1 MYSIHCRLVLLVV
14 LSSLAC
20 GGEVTRPRVDPGAC
34 ASASAEETFDCARL
48 NAEILYDNGWPVGV
62 AFVALDRSS
71 DTDRYRV
78 VTRLPD
84 STGHTVVEVQ
94 RRRIE
99 SLDTATVALLVTTP
113 PSAQPGS
120 VGSFFCTVSAVRLH
134 FSGLGAVPDTL
145 RINWTLAT
153 LAIRS
158 DQCAAPTPSMT
169 VAPNQR

>member
-1 MYSIHCRLVLLVV
+1 MCSIHRRLVLLVA

-20 GGEVTRPRVDPGAC
+20 GGEPTRPRLEPTAC
-34 ASASAEETFDCARL
+34 ASASDDPTVGCARID
-48 NAEILYDNGWPVGV
+48 ARFLYSSGQPAPG
-62 AFVALDRSS
+62 FVHLDRSS

-78 VTRLPD
+78 VTQLPEG
-84 STGHTVVEVQ
+84 TGHIVVEVQ

-99 SLDTATVALLVTTP
+99 SVDTATVVFLVTTP
-113 PSAQPGS
+113 PASQL
-120 VGSFFCTVSAVRLH
+120 GSFFCTVSAVRLH

-153 LAIRS
+153 LATTS

-169 VAPNQR
+169 VAPSER